1 MSYISLTLFLTAA
14 LFVGMIVM
22 LEIGRRIGI
31 RRTAAD
37 PDGAKSGTGAM
48 DGAVFALLG
57 LLIAFTFSGATS
69 RFDERRNLIIEETN
83 DIGTAY
89 LRLDLLPA
97 STQPA
102 LRELFREYL
111 DARLETYQKLP
122 DLNAAQAALDRSI
135 ELQEDIW
142 RHSVAAAG
150 MPGVPVA
157 ANTLLLPALNQM
169 FDITTTRMMVM
180 QRHPPLV
187 IFVLLFGLALISALL
202 AGFGMAHGISRS
214 WVHIIG
220 FTLTMALAV
229 NIIINIEYPRRGMIG
244 LDTFD
249 QSLWQLRQTMNPD

>member
-1 MSYISLTLFLTAA
+1 MNYIFLNLFLTIA
-14 LFVGMIVM
+14 LFAGMVVM
-22 LEIGRRIGI
+22 LEIGRRIGV
-31 RRTAAD
+31 RRIAAD
-37 PDGAKSGTGAM
+37 PEGAKSGTGAI

-83 DIGTAY
+83 DVSTAY

-111 DARLETYQKLP
+111 DARLETYQKMP
-122 DLNAAQAALDRSI
+122 DMKVAKVSFDRSI

-142 RHSVAAAG
+142 REAVAAAG
-150 MPGVPVA
+150 MKEAPLA

-169 FDITTTRMMVM
+169 FDITNTRMMVM
-180 QRHPPLV
+180 KKHPPLV

-202 AGFGMAHGISRS
+202 AGFGMAHGKSRS

-229 NIIINIEYPRRGMIG
+229 NIIINIEYPRRGLIR
-244 LDTFD
+244 LDSFD
-249 QSLWQLRQTMNPD
+249 QSLWELRQSMNPN

>member
-1 MSYISLTLFLTAA
+1 MSYIFLNLFLTVA
-14 LFVGMIVM
+14 LFAGMVVM
-22 LEIGRRIGI
+22 LEIGRRIGV
-31 RRTAAD
+31 RRIAAD
-37 PDGAKSGTGAM
+37 PEGAKSGTGAL

-83 DIGTAY
+83 DVSTAY

-111 DARLETYQKLP
+111 DARLETYQKMP
-122 DLNAAQAALDRSI
+122 DMKVAKGSFDRSI

-142 RHSVAAAG
+142 RQAVAAAG
-150 MPGVPVA
+150 MKEAPLA

-169 FDITTTRMMVM
+169 FDITNTRMMVM
-180 QRHPPLV
+180 KKHPPLV

-202 AGFGMAHGISRS
+202 AGFGMAHGKSRS

-229 NIIINIEYPRRGMIG
+229 NIIINIEYPRRGLIR
-244 LDTFD
+244 LDSFD
-249 QSLWQLRQTMNPD
+249 QSLWELRQSMNPD